1 MHFWMHFHTF
11 LRSREHGGNPQKHPI
26 KNPKQISQ
34 AKTLAPTE
42 RGSFC
47 IAENLIN
54 TDSRNSRQN
63 IIYPLNRTPRGK
75 THAPERSLTIH
86 SLLGLKKYVIR
97 YRYAI
102 IVSFCLVALTNGILL
117 ISPKILQMVFDEL
130 ERAFREPDFTV
141 SPGRILF
148 FALLVFGVALL
159 AGILRFAQR
168 RIIQG
173 VARQME
179 FHLRADFFLHLQK
192 LSAAYYDNV
201 RTGDLMTRATSDLN
215 AIRMVL
221 SSAVMYIADATIFF
235 GLALVIMLRID
246 VSLTLVAL
254 LPYPFLAVLIRSLGK
269 RLHAHYEGIQE
280 AFSTL
285 NTKVQENLSGVR
297 VVKAYTLEA
306 SEVDHFKELNQEFVD
321 RNHRQ
326 IRLMT
331 FFFPLFRFLPGIGG
345 VVLLWMGGLHVIQ
358 QKITLGDFVAFS
370 AYLMMLVRPMI
381 TLGFI
386 VNTFE
391 RGAASMARIQAI
403 LDEKPEIFD
412 DEQVEWGIRNI
423 NGEIEFRNLNFDYPD
438 GTPVLKDIN
447 LKIERGMTLA
457 IVGGTGSGKS
467 TLVNL
472 IPRIRQAE
480 RGTVFVDGTDIQ
492 DIPLRVLR
500 SNIGFVE
507 QEPFLF
513 SDYLRN
519 NITYGL
525 ETADDEEVKE
535 AAHTADLLEQIEE
548 FPDGLETFLGE
559 RGITI
564 SGGQRQRSALARA
577 IIIKP
582 KILILDDAFANVDTQ
597 TEDTILS
604 RLDEI
609 MKDRTTILI
618 SHRISTVKNADH
630 IIVLNDG
637 SIVETG
643 THEQLIAHNGIYAG
657 IYETQLLQ
665 EELEEF

>member
-1 MHFWMHFHTF
+1 M
-11 LRSREHGGNPQKHPI
+11 
-26 KNPKQISQ
+26 
-34 AKTLAPTE
+34 
-42 RGSFC
+42 
-47 IAENLIN
+47 
-54 TDSRNSRQN
+54 
-63 IIYPLNRTPRGK
+63 
-75 THAPERSLTIH
+75 
-86 SLLGLKKYVIR
+86 
-97 YRYAI
+97 
-102 IVSFCLVALTNGILL
+102 IVTNVLLL
-117 ISPKILQMVFDEL
+117 ISPKILQIIVDEL
-130 ERAFREPDFTV
+130 EMAQRSQYDENYVGEIFTV
-141 SPGRILF
+141 SPERILF
-148 FALLVFGVALL
+148 FASLIFGIALF
-159 AGILRFAQR
+159 AGILRFIQR
-168 RIIQG
+168 RTIQG

-221 SSAVMYIADATIFF
+221 SSAVMYTADAIVFF
-235 GLALVIMLRID
+235 GLALTIMLRID
-246 VSLTLVAL
+246 GTLTLIAL
-254 LPYPFLAVLIRSLGK
+254 LPYPVLAILIRFLGK
-269 RLHAHYEGIQE
+269 RLHERYERIQE
-280 AFSTL
+280 SFSTL

-306 SEVDHFKELNQEFVD
+306 SEIEHFQELNRAFVD
-321 RNHRQ
+321 RNHQQ

-331 FFFPLFRFLPGIGG
+331 FFFPIFRCLPGLGI
-345 VVLLWMGGLHVIQ
+345 VVLIWMGGLRVIGGEMS
-358 QKITLGDFVAFS
+358 LGDFVAFQ
-370 AYLMMLVRPMI
+370 AYLMMLIRPMI

-391 RGAASMARIQAI
+391 RGAASMGRIQAI
-403 LDEKPEIFD
+403 LNEKPEIFD
-412 DEQVEWGIRNI
+412 GEQVKRGIRDI
-423 NGEIEFRNLNFDYPD
+423 EGEIEFRDLNFAYPD
-438 GTPVLKDIN
+438 GTPVLKGIN
-447 LKIERGMTLA
+447 LKIERGKTLA

-480 RGTVFVDGTDIQ
+480 RGTVFVDGIDIQ
-492 DIPLRVLR
+492 DIPLKVLR
-500 SNIGFVE
+500 SNIGVVE

-519 NITYGL
+519 NIAYGL
-525 ETADDEEVKE
+525 ETPDEEQIRG

-559 RGITI
+559 RGMTI
-564 SGGQRQRSALARA
+564 SGGQRQRTALARA

-604 RLDEI
+604 RLSEI

-618 SHRISTVKNADH
+618 SHRISTVKDADH
-630 IIVLNDG
+630 IVVLDEG
-637 SIVETG
+637 SIVESG
-643 THEQLIAHNGIYAG
+643 THEQLLEQNGIYAG

-665 EELEEF
+665 EELEKL

>member
-1 MHFWMHFHTF
+1 M
-11 LRSREHGGNPQKHPI
+11 
-26 KNPKQISQ
+26 
-34 AKTLAPTE
+34 
-42 RGSFC
+42 
-47 IAENLIN
+47 
-54 TDSRNSRQN
+54 
-63 IIYPLNRTPRGK
+63 
-75 THAPERSLTIH
+75 
-86 SLLGLKKYVIR
+86 V
-97 YRYAI
+97 
-102 IVSFCLVALTNGILL
+102 VTNGLLL
-117 ISPKILQMVFDEL
+117 ISPEIFQRIVDQLELAWKSAYDPNYTGPTVTISPKQILY
-130 ERAFREPDFTV
+130 
-141 SPGRILF
+141 
-148 FALLVFGVALL
+148 FALLIFGIALF
-159 AGILRFAQR
+159 AGILRFIQR
-168 RIIQG
+168 RTIQG

-221 SSAVMYIADATIFF
+221 SSAVMYTADATVFF

-246 VSLTLVAL
+246 ATLTLVAL
-254 LPYPFLAVLIRSLGK
+254 LPYPVLAVLIRFLGK
-269 RLHAHYEGIQE
+269 RLHARYERIQD

-306 SEVDHFKELNQEFVD
+306 SEIEHFQELNSEFVD

-326 IRLMT
+326 IQLMT

-345 VVLLWMGGLHVIQ
+345 VVLLWMGGLHVIEG
-358 QKITLGDFVAFS
+358 KITLGEFVAFN
-370 AYLMMLVRPMI
+370 AYLLMLVRPMI

-391 RGAASMARIQAI
+391 RGAASMERIQAI
-403 LDEKPEIFD
+403 FDEKPEIFD
-412 DEQVEWGIRNI
+412 GEKVEWGIRDI
-423 NGEIEFRNLNFDYPD
+423 EGEIEFRNLNFAYPD
-438 GTPVLKDIN
+438 GVPVLKNIN
-447 LKIERGMTLA
+447 LKIERGKTLA

-472 IPRIRQAE
+472 IPRIRQAK
-480 RGTVFVDGTDIQ
+480 RGSVLVDGVDIQ
-492 DIPLRVLR
+492 DIPLNVLR
-500 SNIGFVE
+500 SNIGVVE

-513 SDYLRN
+513 SDYLQN
-519 NITYGL
+519 NIAYGL
-525 ETADDEEVKE
+525 DTPEEEQVKD

-559 RGITI
+559 RGMTI
-564 SGGQRQRSALARA
+564 SGGQRQRTALARA

-604 RLDEI
+604 RLSEI

-618 SHRISTVKNADH
+618 SHRISTVKDADH
-630 IIVLNDG
+630 IIILDEG
-637 SIVETG
+637 SIVEAG
-643 THEQLIAHNGIYAG
+643 THEQLLEQNGIYAG

-665 EELEEF
+665 EELEKL

>member
-1 MHFWMHFHTF
+1 M
-11 LRSREHGGNPQKHPI
+11 
-26 KNPKQISQ
+26 
-34 AKTLAPTE
+34 
-42 RGSFC
+42 
-47 IAENLIN
+47 
-54 TDSRNSRQN
+54 
-63 IIYPLNRTPRGK
+63 
-75 THAPERSLTIH
+75 
-86 SLLGLKKYVIR
+86 
-97 YRYAI
+97 
-102 IVSFCLVALTNGILL
+102 LL
-117 ISPKILQMVFDEL
+117 ISPKILQTVFDEL
-130 ERAFREPDFTV
+130 ENAFRDPNLTV
-141 SPGRILF
+141 SSGRILF
-148 FALLVFGVALL
+148 FSLLIFGVAFL
-159 AGILRFAQR
+159 AGILRFVQR
-168 RIIQG
+168 RTIQG

-179 FHLRADFFLHLQK
+179 YHLRADFFIHLQK

-221 SSAVMYIADATIFF
+221 SSAVMYTADAIVFF
-235 GLALVIMLRID
+235 GFALAIMLRID
-246 VSLTLVAL
+246 ASLTLVAL
-254 LPYPFLAVLIRSLGK
+254 LPYPILAFFIRSLGK
-269 RLHAHYEGIQE
+269 RLHVHYEGIQE
-280 AFSTL
+280 AFSVL

-306 SEVDHFKELNQEFVD
+306 SEIEHFGELNQEFVD

-345 VVLLWMGGLHVIQ
+345 VVLLWMGGLHVIE
-358 QKITLGDFVAFS
+358 QKISLGDFVAFS

-391 RGAASMARIQAI
+391 RGAASMERMQAI

-412 DEQVEWGIRNI
+412 GEQVKWGIKSI
-423 NGEIEFRNLNFDYPD
+423 EGEIEFRNLNFAYPS
-438 GTPVLKDIN
+438 GPPVLKDIN
-447 LKIERGMTLA
+447 LKIERGTTLA

-472 IPRIRQAE
+472 IPRIRQVE
-480 RGTVFVDGTDIQ
+480 RGTVLIDGVDIQ
-492 DIPLRVLR
+492 DVPLNVLR

-519 NITYGL
+519 NIAYGV
-525 ETADDEEVKE
+525 ESADDEEIKK
-535 AAHTADLLEQIEE
+535 AAHTADLLAQIEE

-564 SGGQRQRSALARA
+564 SGGQRQRSALARS

-582 KILILDDAFANVDTQ
+582 KILILDDAFASVDTQ
-597 TEDTILS
+597 TENTILS
-604 RLDEI
+604 RLAEI

-618 SHRISTVKNADH
+618 SHRISSVKAADH

-637 SIVETG
+637 RIAETG
-643 THEQLIAHNGIYAG
+643 THEQLLEYNGIYAG

-665 EELEEF
+665 DELEEL

>member
-1 MHFWMHFHTF
+1 M
-11 LRSREHGGNPQKHPI
+11 
-26 KNPKQISQ
+26 
-34 AKTLAPTE
+34 AKARDP
-42 RGSFC
+42 
-47 IAENLIN
+47 AW
-54 TDSRNSRQN
+54 
-63 IIYPLNRTPRGK
+63 
-75 THAPERSLTIH
+75 PERKPTIRSLFA
-86 SLLGLKKYVIR
+86 LKKYVIR

-102 IVSFCLVALTNGILL
+102 LISFFLVILTNGLLL
-117 ISPKILQMVFDEL
+117 ISPKLLQMVFDEL
-130 ERAFREPDFTV
+130 QIAFETPTETM
-141 SPGRILF
+141 SSGRLLF
-148 FALLVFGVALL
+148 FSLLIFGVALF

-168 RIIQG
+168 RTIQG

-179 FHLRADFFLHLQK
+179 YHLRADFFIHLQK

-221 SSAVMYIADATIFF
+221 SSAVMYTADATVFF
-235 GLALVIMLRID
+235 GFALVIMLRID
-246 VSLTLVAL
+246 ASLALVAL
-254 LPYPFLAVLIRSLGK
+254 LPYPVLAILIRQLGR
-269 RLHAHYEGIQE
+269 RLHVHYEGIQE
-280 AFSTL
+280 AFSVM

-306 SEVDHFKELNQEFVD
+306 SEIGHFRELNQEFVE

-358 QKITLGDFVAFS
+358 GKITLGDFVAFN

-391 RGAASMARIQAI
+391 RGAASMGRINAI
-403 LDEKPEIFD
+403 LNEKPEIYD
-412 DEQVEWGIRNI
+412 GDSVIRHIRSIEGEVE
-423 NGEIEFRNLNFDYPD
+423 FKNLTFAYPD
-438 GTPVLKDIN
+438 GHPVLKNIN
-447 LKIERGMTLA
+447 LKIERGTTVA

-480 RGTVFVDGTDIQ
+480 RGTVFIDGVEIQ
-492 DIPLRVLR
+492 DIPLNVLR
-500 SNIGFVE
+500 SNIGVVE

-519 NITYGL
+519 NIAYGV
-525 ETADDEEVKE
+525 ETPNDKKIKA
-535 AAHTADLLEQIEE
+535 AAHTADLLSQIEE
-548 FPDGLETFLGE
+548 FPEGLETLLGE
-559 RGITI
+559 RGMTI

-577 IIIKP
+577 ILIKP
-582 KILILDDAFANVDTQ
+582 KILILDDAFASVDTQ

-604 RLDEI
+604 RLADI
-609 MKDRTTILI
+609 MKERTTILI
-618 SHRISTVKNADH
+618 SHRISTVKAADH
-630 IIVLNDG
+630 IIVLDEG

-643 THEQLIAHNGIYAG
+643 THEQLLEQNGIYAG

-665 EELEEF
+665 EELEEL

>member
-1 MHFWMHFHTF
+1 M
-11 LRSREHGGNPQKHPI
+11 
-26 KNPKQISQ
+26 
-34 AKTLAPTE
+34 
-42 RGSFC
+42 
-47 IAENLIN
+47 
-54 TDSRNSRQN
+54 
-63 IIYPLNRTPRGK
+63 
-75 THAPERSLTIH
+75 
-86 SLLGLKKYVIR
+86 
-97 YRYAI
+97 
-102 IVSFCLVALTNGILL
+102 IVTNVLLL
-117 ISPKILQMVFDEL
+117 ISPQILKTVVDEL
-130 ERAFREPDFTV
+130 GLAWKSAHDETYVGPIFTI
-141 SPGRILF
+141 SPERILF
-148 FALLVFGVALL
+148 FAMLLFGIALA
-159 AGILRFAQR
+159 AGILRFIQR
-168 RIIQG
+168 RTIQG

-221 SSAVMYIADATIFF
+221 SSAVMYTADAIVFF
-235 GLALVIMLRID
+235 GLALTIMLRID
-246 VSLTLVAL
+246 VGLTLVAL
-254 LPYPFLAVLIRSLGK
+254 LPYPVLALLIRFLGK
-269 RLHAHYEGIQE
+269 RLHVRYERIQE
-280 AFSTL
+280 SFSTL

-306 SEVDHFKELNQEFVD
+306 NEIEHFQELNSEFVE
-321 RNHRQ
+321 RNHQQ

-331 FFFPLFRFLPGIGG
+331 FFFPIFRCLPGISI
-345 VVLLWMGGLHVIQ
+345 VVLLWMGGLRVINEEM
-358 QKITLGDFVAFS
+358 TLGDFVAFH
-370 AYLMMLVRPMI
+370 AYLLMLIRPII

-391 RGAASMARIQAI
+391 RGAASMGRIQAI
-403 LDEKPEIFD
+403 LNEKPEIFD
-412 DEQVEWGIRNI
+412 GEQVKWGVKDID
-423 NGEIEFRNLNFDYPD
+423 GEIEFRNLNFAYPD

-447 LKIERGMTLA
+447 LKVKRGTTLA

-480 RGTVFVDGTDIQ
+480 RGTVFVDGVDIQ
-492 DIPLRVLR
+492 DIPLNVLR
-500 SNIGFVE
+500 SNIGVVE

-519 NITYGL
+519 NIAYGL
-525 ETADDEEVKE
+525 ETPEEEQIKD

-548 FPDGLETFLGE
+548 FPNGLETFLGE
-559 RGITI
+559 RGMTI

-597 TEDTILS
+597 TEDTILN
-604 RLDEI
+604 RLTEI

-618 SHRISTVKNADH
+618 SHRISTVKAADH

-643 THEQLIAHNGIYAG
+643 THEQLLEQKGIYAN

-665 EELEEF
+665 EELEKL

>member
-1 MHFWMHFHTF
+1 M
-11 LRSREHGGNPQKHPI
+11 
-26 KNPKQISQ
+26 
-34 AKTLAPTE
+34 
-42 RGSFC
+42 
-47 IAENLIN
+47 IN
-54 TDSRNSRQN
+54 TDSQDSRQN
-63 IIYPLNRTPRGK
+63 KKHPLNTTPRRE
-75 THAPERSLTIH
+75 THSLERSLIIR
-86 SLLGLKKYVIR
+86 SLLGLKKYVLR

-102 IVSFCLVALTNGILL
+102 AISFCLVILTNGLLL
-117 ISPKILQMVFDEL
+117 ISPEILQRVFDEL
-130 ERAFREPDFTV
+130 QLAIEDPNFTV
-141 SPGRILF
+141 SPRRILF
-148 FALLVFGVALL
+148 FGLLIFGVAFF

-192 LSAAYYDNV
+192 LSASYYDNV

-221 SSAVMYIADATIFF
+221 SSAIMYTADAIVFF
-235 GLALVIMLRID
+235 GLALTIMLQID
-246 VSLTLVAL
+246 VSLTIVAL
-254 LPYPFLAVLIRSLGK
+254 LPYPILAVLIRSLGK
-269 RLHAHYEGIQE
+269 RLHAHYESIQE
-280 AFSTL
+280 AFATL

-306 SEVDHFKELNQEFVD
+306 SEIKHFGELNHEFVE

-345 VVLLWMGGLHVIQ
+345 VVLLWMGGLHVIEG
-358 QKITLGDFVAFS
+358 KITLGDFVAFS

-391 RGAASMARIQAI
+391 RGAASMDRMNAV
-403 LDEKPEIFD
+403 LNEKPEIFD
-412 DEQVEWGIRNI
+412 GEQVKWGIKNI
-423 NGEIEFRNLNFDYPD
+423 EGEIEFRNLNFDYPD

-447 LKIERGMTLA
+447 LKIARGMTLA

-480 RGTVFVDGTDIQ
+480 RGTIFIDGVDIQ
-492 DIPLRVLR
+492 DIPLNVLR

-525 ETADDEEVKE
+525 EAADDEAVKA
-535 AAHTADLLEQIEE
+535 AAHSADLLAQIEE

-604 RLDEI
+604 RLDAI
-609 MKDRTTILI
+609 MKNRTTILI

>member
-1 MHFWMHFHTF
+1 M
-11 LRSREHGGNPQKHPI
+11 
-26 KNPKQISQ
+26 
-34 AKTLAPTE
+34 
-42 RGSFC
+42 
-47 IAENLIN
+47 
-54 TDSRNSRQN
+54 
-63 IIYPLNRTPRGK
+63 
-75 THAPERSLTIH
+75 
-86 SLLGLKKYVIR
+86 
-97 YRYAI
+97 
-102 IVSFCLVALTNGILL
+102 IVTNGILL
-117 ISPKILQMVFDEL
+117 ISPKILQSVFDEL
-130 ERAFREPDFTV
+130 ERSFRDPDFTV
-141 SPGRILF
+141 SSGRILF
-148 FALLVFGVALL
+148 FALLIFGVAFF

-221 SSAVMYIADATIFF
+221 SSAVMYTADAIVFF
-235 GLALVIMLRID
+235 GLALTIMLRID
-246 VSLTLVAL
+246 TTLTLVAL
-254 LPYPFLAVLIRSLGK
+254 LPYPILAVLIRSLGK

-306 SEVDHFKELNQEFVD
+306 SEIEHFQELNREFVD

-331 FFFPLFRFLPGIGG
+331 FFFPLFRFLPGIGII
-345 VVLLWMGGLHVIQ
+345 VLLWMGGLHVIDD
-358 QKITLGDFVAFS
+358 KMSLGNFVAFN
-370 AYLMMLVRPMI
+370 AYLMMLIRPMI

-391 RGAASMARIQAI
+391 RGAASMDRMNAV
-403 LDEKPEIFD
+403 LNEKPEIFD
-412 DEQVEWGIRNI
+412 GEQVKWSIKDIE
-423 NGEIEFRNLNFDYPD
+423 GEIEFRNLNFDYPD

-457 IVGGTGSGKS
+457 IVGGTASGKS
-467 TLVNL
+467 TLVKL

-480 RGTVFVDGTDIQ
+480 RGTIFIDGVDIQ
-492 DIPLRVLR
+492 DIPLNVLR

-525 ETADDEEVKE
+525 ETADDEEVRD

-582 KILILDDAFANVDTQ
+582 KILILDDAFASVDTQ

-604 RLDEI
+604 RLAEI

-630 IIVLNDG
+630 IIVLNEG

-643 THEQLIAHNGIYAG
+643 THEQLLEHHGIYAG
-657 IYETQLLQ
+657 IHETQLLQ
-665 EELEEF
+665 EELEEL

>member
-1 MHFWMHFHTF
+1 
-11 LRSREHGGNPQKHPI
+11 
-26 KNPKQISQ
+26 
-34 AKTLAPTE
+34 
-42 RGSFC
+42 
-47 IAENLIN
+47 
-54 TDSRNSRQN
+54 
-63 IIYPLNRTPRGK
+63 
-75 THAPERSLTIH
+75 
-86 SLLGLKKYVIR
+86 
-97 YRYAI
+97 
-102 IVSFCLVALTNGILL
+102 
-117 ISPKILQMVFDEL
+117 
-130 ERAFREPDFTV
+130 
-141 SPGRILF
+141 
-148 FALLVFGVALL
+148 
-159 AGILRFAQR
+159 
-168 RIIQG
+168 
-173 VARQME
+173 
-179 FHLRADFFLHLQK
+179 
-192 LSAAYYDNV
+192 
-201 RTGDLMTRATSDLN
+201 
-215 AIRMVL
+215 
-221 SSAVMYIADATIFF
+221 MYTADAIVFF

-246 VSLTLVAL
+246 ATLTLVAL
-254 LPYPFLAVLIRSLGK
+254 LPYPALAILIRFLGK
-269 RLHAHYEGIQE
+269 RLHVHYEGIQE
-280 AFSTL
+280 AVSIM

-306 SEVDHFKELNQEFVD
+306 SEIEHFQELNQEFVH
-321 RNHRQ
+321 RNHRL
-326 IRLMT
+326 IRLMS

-345 VVLLWMGGLHVIQ
+345 VVLLWMGGLHVFQ
-358 QKITLGDFVAFS
+358 EKISFGDFVAFN

-391 RGAASMARIQAI
+391 RGAASMERIQAI
-403 LDEKPEIFD
+403 LNQEPEIFD
-412 DEQVEWGIRNI
+412 GEQVKWGIRDI
-423 NGEIEFRNLNFDYPD
+423 AGEIEFRNLNFAYPD

-447 LKIERGMTLA
+447 LKVERGTTLA

-480 RGTVFVDGTDIQ
+480 RGTVFVDGVDIQ
-492 DIPLRVLR
+492 DMPLRVLR

-525 ETADDEEVKE
+525 EVAADEEVRD

-548 FPDGLETFLGE
+548 FPEGLETFLGE
-559 RGITI
+559 RGMTI

-597 TEDTILS
+597 TEDTILG
-604 RLDEI
+604 RLSEI

-618 SHRISTVKNADH
+618 SHRISTVKAADH

-643 THEQLIAHNGIYAG
+643 THEQLLEHNGIYAG

-665 EELEEF
+665 EELEAL

>member
-1 MHFWMHFHTF
+1 M
-11 LRSREHGGNPQKHPI
+11 
-26 KNPKQISQ
+26 
-34 AKTLAPTE
+34 
-42 RGSFC
+42 
-47 IAENLIN
+47 
-54 TDSRNSRQN
+54 
-63 IIYPLNRTPRGK
+63 
-75 THAPERSLTIH
+75 
-86 SLLGLKKYVIR
+86 
-97 YRYAI
+97 
-102 IVSFCLVALTNGILL
+102 LVTNGLLL
-117 ISPKILQMVFDEL
+117 ISPEILQRVVDKLEL
-130 ERAFREPDFTV
+130 AWRSAYDPTYTGPISTV
-141 SPGRILF
+141 SPRQILL
-148 FALLVFGVALL
+148 FALLIFGVALF
-159 AGILRFAQR
+159 AGILRFIQR
-168 RIIQG
+168 RTIQG

-221 SSAVMYIADATIFF
+221 SSAVMYTADATVFF
-235 GLALVIMLRID
+235 GLALTILLRMD
-246 VSLTLVAL
+246 TTLTLITL
-254 LPYPFLAVLIRSLGK
+254 LPYPALAILIRFLGK
-269 RLHAHYEGIQE
+269 RLHVRYERIQE

-306 SEVDHFKELNQEFVD
+306 SEIEHFQELNQEFVD
-321 RNHRQ
+321 HNHRQ
-326 IRLMT
+326 IQLMS
-331 FFFPLFRFLPGIGG
+331 FFFPLFRFLPGVSI
-345 VVLLWMGGLHVIQ
+345 VVLLWMGGLRVINGEMS
-358 QKITLGDFVAFS
+358 LGDFVAFN
-370 AYLMMLVRPMI
+370 AYLMMLIRPMI

-391 RGAASMARIQAI
+391 RGAASMERIQAI
-403 LDEKPEIFD
+403 LNEKPEIFD
-412 DEQVEWGIRNI
+412 DEQVKWDIRDI
-423 NGEIEFRNLNFDYPD
+423 EGEIEFRNLNFAYPD

-447 LKIERGMTLA
+447 LKIERGATLA

-480 RGTVFVDGTDIQ
+480 RGTVLVDGVDIQ

-525 ETADDEEVKE
+525 ETAGDEEVRG

-559 RGITI
+559 RGMTI

-637 SIVETG
+637 GIVEKG
-643 THEQLIAHNGIYAG
+643 THEQLLEQNGIYAG

-665 EELEEF
+665 EELEEL

>member
-1 MHFWMHFHTF
+1 M
-11 LRSREHGGNPQKHPI
+11 
-26 KNPKQISQ
+26 
-34 AKTLAPTE
+34 
-42 RGSFC
+42 
-47 IAENLIN
+47 
-54 TDSRNSRQN
+54 
-63 IIYPLNRTPRGK
+63 
-75 THAPERSLTIH
+75 
-86 SLLGLKKYVIR
+86 
-97 YRYAI
+97 
-102 IVSFCLVALTNGILL
+102 IVTNGILL
-117 ISPKILQMVFDEL
+117 ISPKILQTVFDEL

-148 FALLVFGVALL
+148 FALLLFGVAFF

-221 SSAVMYIADATIFF
+221 SSAVMYTADAIVFF
-235 GLALVIMLRID
+235 GLALTIMLQID
-246 VSLTLVAL
+246 VSLTVVAL
-254 LPYPFLAVLIRSLGK
+254 LPYPILAILIRSLGR
-269 RLHAHYEGIQE
+269 RLHAHYEGIQA

-306 SEVDHFKELNQEFVD
+306 SEVEHFQELNHEFVE

-345 VVLLWMGGLHVIQ
+345 VVLLWMGGLHVIEG
-358 QKITLGDFVAFS
+358 KITLGDFVAFS
-370 AYLMMLVRPMI
+370 AYLGMLVRPMI

-391 RGAASMARIQAI
+391 RGAASMDRMNAI
-403 LDEKPEIFD
+403 LNEKPEIFD
-412 DEQVEWGIRNI
+412 GEQVKRGIKDLE
-423 NGEIEFRNLNFDYPD
+423 GEIEFRNLNFDYPD

-480 RGTVFVDGTDIQ
+480 RGAIFIDGVDIQ
-492 DIPLRVLR
+492 DIPLNVLR

-525 ETADDEEVKE
+525 ETADDEEVKS

-597 TEDTILS
+597 TEDTILN
-604 RLDEI
+604 RLAEI
-609 MKDRTTILI
+609 MKDRTTVLI

-630 IIVLNDG
+630 IIVLNEG

-643 THEQLIAHNGIYAG
+643 THEELIEYNGIYNG

>member
-1 MHFWMHFHTF
+1 MT
-11 LRSREHGGNPQKHPI
+11 
-26 KNPKQISQ
+26 
-34 AKTLAPTE
+34 
-42 RGSFC
+42 
-47 IAENLIN
+47 
-54 TDSRNSRQN
+54 N
-63 IIYPLNRTPRGK
+63 IL
-75 THAPERSLTIH
+75 
-86 SLLGLKKYVIR
+86 
-97 YRYAI
+97 
-102 IVSFCLVALTNGILL
+102 LL
-117 ISPKILQMVFDEL
+117 ISPEILKRVVDEL
-130 ERAFREPDFTV
+130 GLAWRSAYDPTYVGQTFTI
-141 SPGRILF
+141 SSERILF
-148 FALLVFGVALL
+148 FALLIFGIALF
-159 AGILRFAQR
+159 AGILRFIQR
-168 RIIQG
+168 RTIQG

-221 SSAVMYIADATIFF
+221 SSAVMYTADAIVFF
-235 GLALVIMLRID
+235 GLALTIMLRID
-246 VSLTLVAL
+246 VGLTLVAL
-254 LPYPFLAVLIRSLGK
+254 LPYPVLALLIRFLGK
-269 RLHAHYEGIQE
+269 RLHARYERIQE

-306 SEVDHFKELNQEFVD
+306 SEIEHFQALNQEFVN
-321 RNHRQ
+321 RNHQQ

-331 FFFPLFRFLPGIGG
+331 FFFPIFRCLPGIGI
-345 VVLLWMGGLHVIQ
+345 VVLLWMGGLRVINGVMS
-358 QKITLGDFVAFS
+358 LGDFVAFH
-370 AYLMMLVRPMI
+370 AYLMMLIRPMI

-391 RGAASMARIQAI
+391 RGAASMGRIQAI
-403 LDEKPEIFD
+403 LNEKPEIFD
-412 DEQVEWGIRNI
+412 GEQVKWGIKDI
-423 NGEIEFRNLNFDYPD
+423 EGEIEFRDLNFAYPD
-438 GTPVLKDIN
+438 GTPVLKGIN
-447 LKIERGMTLA
+447 LKIERGKTLA

-472 IPRIRQAE
+472 IPRIRQAA
-480 RGTVFVDGTDIQ
+480 RGTVFVDGVDIQ
-492 DIPLRVLR
+492 DIPLNVLR
-500 SNIGFVE
+500 SSIGVVE

-519 NITYGL
+519 NIAYGL
-525 ETADDEEVKE
+525 DTPDEAQIRD

-559 RGITI
+559 RGMTI

-597 TEDTILS
+597 TEDTILN
-604 RLDEI
+604 RLTEI

-618 SHRISTVKNADH
+618 SHRISTVKDADH
-630 IIVLNDG
+630 IVVLDEG
-637 SIVETG
+637 SIVEAG
-643 THEQLIAHNGIYAG
+643 THEQLLEQNGIYAG

-665 EELEEF
+665 EELEKL

>member
-1 MHFWMHFHTF
+1 
-11 LRSREHGGNPQKHPI
+11 
-26 KNPKQISQ
+26 
-34 AKTLAPTE
+34 
-42 RGSFC
+42 
-47 IAENLIN
+47 
-54 TDSRNSRQN
+54 
-63 IIYPLNRTPRGK
+63 
-75 THAPERSLTIH
+75 
-86 SLLGLKKYVIR
+86 
-97 YRYAI
+97 
-102 IVSFCLVALTNGILL
+102 
-117 ISPKILQMVFDEL
+117 MVFDEL

-141 SPGRILF
+141 PPGRVLF
-148 FALLVFGVALL
+148 FGLLVFGVALL

-246 VSLTLVAL
+246 MSLTLVAL

-345 VVLLWMGGLHVIQ
+345 VVLLWMGGLHVIE

-391 RGAASMARIQAI
+391 RGAASMERIQAI

-412 DEQVEWGIRNI
+412 DEQVEWGIKNI
-423 NGEIEFRNLNFDYPD
+423 DGEIEFRNLNFDYPD

-447 LKIERGMTLA
+447 LKIERGTTLA

-577 IIIKP
+577 IIIQP

-643 THEQLIAHNGIYAG
+643 THEQLIEHNGIYAG

>member
-1 MHFWMHFHTF
+1 MIVT
-11 LRSREHGGNPQKHPI
+11 
-26 KNPKQISQ
+26 
-34 AKTLAPTE
+34 
-42 RGSFC
+42 
-47 IAENLIN
+47 
-54 TDSRNSRQN
+54 N
-63 IIYPLNRTPRGK
+63 IL
-75 THAPERSLTIH
+75 
-86 SLLGLKKYVIR
+86 
-97 YRYAI
+97 
-102 IVSFCLVALTNGILL
+102 LL
-117 ISPKILQMVFDEL
+117 ISPKILKTVVDEL
-130 ERAFREPDFTV
+130 GLAWRSQYDENYVGEIFTI
-141 SPGRILF
+141 SSERILF
-148 FALLVFGVALL
+148 FALLLFGIALL
-159 AGILRFAQR
+159 AGILRFIQR
-168 RIIQG
+168 RTIQG

-221 SSAVMYIADATIFF
+221 SSAVIYTADAIVFF
-235 GLALVIMLRID
+235 GLALAIMLRID
-246 VSLTLVAL
+246 VGLTLVTL
-254 LPYPFLAVLIRSLGK
+254 LPYPVLALLIRFLGK
-269 RLHAHYEGIQE
+269 RLHVRYERIQE

-306 SEVDHFKELNQEFVD
+306 SEIEHFQELNRAFVD
-321 RNHRQ
+321 RNHQQ
-326 IRLMT
+326 IRLIT
-331 FFFPLFRFLPGIGG
+331 FFIPIFRCLPGLSI
-345 VVLLWMGGLHVIQ
+345 VALLWMGGLRVINDEMS
-358 QKITLGDFVAFS
+358 LGDFVAFH
-370 AYLMMLVRPMI
+370 AYLMMLIRPII

-391 RGAASMARIQAI
+391 RGAASMGRMQAI

-412 DEQVEWGIRNI
+412 GEQVKWGIKDI
-423 NGEIEFRNLNFDYPD
+423 EGEIEFRDLNFAYPD
-438 GTPVLKDIN
+438 GTPVLKGIN
-447 LKIERGMTLA
+447 LKVERGKTLA

-472 IPRIRQAE
+472 IPRIRQAA
-480 RGTVFVDGTDIQ
+480 RGTVFVDGVDIQ
-492 DIPLRVLR
+492 DIPLNVLR
-500 SNIGFVE
+500 SNIGVVE

-519 NITYGL
+519 NIGYGL
-525 ETADDEEVKE
+525 ETPEEE
-535 AAHTADLLEQIEE
+535 QIRDAAHTADLLEQIEE

-559 RGITI
+559 RGMTI

-604 RLDEI
+604 RLTEI

-643 THEQLIAHNGIYAG
+643 THEQLLEQNGIYAG

-665 EELEEF
+665 EELEKL

>member
-1 MHFWMHFHTF
+1 
-11 LRSREHGGNPQKHPI
+11 
-26 KNPKQISQ
+26 
-34 AKTLAPTE
+34 
-42 RGSFC
+42 
-47 IAENLIN
+47 
-54 TDSRNSRQN
+54 
-63 IIYPLNRTPRGK
+63 
-75 THAPERSLTIH
+75 
-86 SLLGLKKYVIR
+86 
-97 YRYAI
+97 
-102 IVSFCLVALTNGILL
+102 
-117 ISPKILQMVFDEL
+117 MVFDEL

-141 SPGRILF
+141 SSGRVLF
-148 FALLVFGVALL
+148 FGLLVFGVALL

-345 VVLLWMGGLHVIQ
+345 VVLLWMGGLHVIE

-391 RGAASMARIQAI
+391 RGAASMERIQAI

-412 DEQVEWGIRNI
+412 DEQVEWGIKNI
-423 NGEIEFRNLNFDYPD
+423 DGEIEFRNLNFDYPD

-447 LKIERGMTLA
+447 LKIERGTTLA

-472 IPRIRQAE
+472 IPRIRQAK

-577 IIIKP
+577 IIIQP

-643 THEQLIAHNGIYAG
+643 THEQLIEHNGIYAG

>member
-1 MHFWMHFHTF
+1 M
-11 LRSREHGGNPQKHPI
+11 
-26 KNPKQISQ
+26 
-34 AKTLAPTE
+34 
-42 RGSFC
+42 
-47 IAENLIN
+47 
-54 TDSRNSRQN
+54 
-63 IIYPLNRTPRGK
+63 
-75 THAPERSLTIH
+75 
-86 SLLGLKKYVIR
+86 
-97 YRYAI
+97 
-102 IVSFCLVALTNGILL
+102 IVTNGLLL
-117 ISPKILQMVFDEL
+117 ISPKILQIIVDEL
-130 ERAFREPDFTV
+130 EMAWRSQYDQNYVGEMFRV
-141 SPGRILF
+141 SPSRILL
-148 FALLVFGVALL
+148 FASIIFGIALVGGA
-159 AGILRFAQR
+159 LRFIQR
-168 RIIQG
+168 YTIQG

-221 SSAVMYIADATIFF
+221 SSAVMYTADATVFF
-235 GLALVIMLRID
+235 GLALVIMLRMD
-246 VSLTLVAL
+246 ASLTLVAL
-254 LPYPFLAVLIRSLGK
+254 LPYPVLAVLIRFLGK
-269 RLHAHYEGIQE
+269 RLHARYERIQD

-297 VVKAYTLEA
+297 VVKAYTLEV
-306 SEVDHFKELNQEFVD
+306 SEIEHFQELNREFVD

-331 FFFPLFRFLPGIGG
+331 FFFPLFRFLPGISGM
-345 VVLLWMGGLHVIQ
+345 VHLWMGGLHVIQ
-358 QKITLGDFVAFS
+358 EKISLGDFFALSV
-370 AYLMMLVRPMI
+370 YLIMLVRPMI

-391 RGAASMARIQAI
+391 RGAASMERIQAI

-412 DEQVEWGIRNI
+412 DEQVKWGIKDI
-423 NGEIEFRNLNFDYPD
+423 EGEIEFKNLNFAYPD

-447 LKIERGMTLA
+447 LKIERGKTLA

-472 IPRIRQAE
+472 IPRIRQVE
-480 RGTVFVDGTDIQ
+480 RGTVFVDGVDIQ
-492 DIPLRVLR
+492 DIPLNVLR
-500 SNIGFVE
+500 SNIGMVE

-519 NITYGL
+519 NVAYGL
-525 ETADDEEVKE
+525 ETPDEEQIRDS
-535 AAHTADLLEQIEE
+535 AHTADLLEQIEE

-559 RGITI
+559 RGMTI
-564 SGGQRQRSALARA
+564 SGGQRQRTALARA

-604 RLDEI
+604 RLAEI

-618 SHRISTVKNADH
+618 SHRISTVKDADH
-630 IIVLNDG
+630 IIVLDEG

-643 THEQLIAHNGIYAG
+643 THEQLLEQNGIYAG

-665 EELEEF
+665 AELEEL

>member
-1 MHFWMHFHTF
+1 M
-11 LRSREHGGNPQKHPI
+11 L
-26 KNPKQISQ
+26 
-34 AKTLAPTE
+34 
-42 RGSFC
+42 
-47 IAENLIN
+47 
-54 TDSRNSRQN
+54 
-63 IIYPLNRTPRGK
+63 
-75 THAPERSLTIH
+75 
-86 SLLGLKKYVIR
+86 
-97 YRYAI
+97 
-102 IVSFCLVALTNGILL
+102 LTNGILL
-117 ISPKILQMVFDEL
+117 ISPEILQRFFDEL
-130 ERAFREPDFTV
+130 QFAVDDPNFTV
-141 SPGRILF
+141 SPRRILF
-148 FALLVFGVALL
+148 FALLIFGVALF

-192 LSAAYYDNV
+192 LSASYYDNV

-221 SSAVMYIADATIFF
+221 SSAVMYTADAIVFF
-235 GLALVIMLRID
+235 GFALAIMLRID
-246 VSLTLVAL
+246 ATLTVVAL
-254 LPYPFLAVLIRSLGK
+254 LPYPILAILIRSLGK

-306 SEVDHFKELNQEFVD
+306 SEVDHFKELNQEFVN

-345 VVLLWMGGLHVIQ
+345 VVLLWMGGLHVVEG
-358 QKITLGDFVAFS
+358 KITLGDFVAFS
-370 AYLMMLVRPMI
+370 AYLGMLVRPMI

-391 RGAASMARIQAI
+391 RGTASMERIQAI

-412 DEQVEWGIRNI
+412 GEQVKWDIKNI
-423 NGEIEFRNLNFDYPD
+423 KGEIEFRNLNFNYPD
-438 GTPVLKDIN
+438 GTPVLNNIN
-447 LKIERGMTLA
+447 LKIERGRTLA

-480 RGTVFVDGTDIQ
+480 RGTVLVDGIDIQ

-500 SNIGFVE
+500 SHIGFVE

-519 NITYGL
+519 NIAYGL
-525 ETADDEEVKE
+525 ETTDDEEVKE
-535 AAHTADLLEQIEE
+535 AAHIADLLEQIEE

-643 THEQLIAHNGIYAG
+643 THEQLVAHNGIYAG

-665 EELEEF
+665 EELEEL

>member
-1 MHFWMHFHTF
+1 MH
-11 LRSREHGGNPQKHPI
+11 S
-26 KNPKQISQ
+26 
-34 AKTLAPTE
+34 
-42 RGSFC
+42 
-47 IAENLIN
+47 
-54 TDSRNSRQN
+54 
-63 IIYPLNRTPRGK
+63 
-75 THAPERSLTIH
+75 PERSLTIR

-141 SPGRILF
+141 SPGRVLF
-148 FALLVFGVALL
+148 FALLVFGVALF

-221 SSAVMYIADATIFF
+221 SSAVMYTADAIVFF
-235 GLALVIMLRID
+235 GFALTIMLRID

-254 LPYPFLAVLIRSLGK
+254 LPYPILAVLIRSLGK
-269 RLHAHYEGIQE
+269 RLHAYYESIQE

-306 SEVDHFKELNQEFVD
+306 SEVEHFQELNQEFVN

-331 FFFPLFRFLPGIGG
+331 FFFPLFRFLPGISGM
-345 VVLLWMGGLHVIQ
+345 VLLWMGGLHVIEQ
-358 QKITLGDFVAFS
+358 EITLGDFVAFS
-370 AYLMMLVRPMI
+370 VYLMMLVRPMI

-391 RGAASMARIQAI
+391 RGAASMERIQAI

-412 DEQVEWGIRNI
+412 DEQVKWGIKNI
-423 NGEIEFRNLNFDYPD
+423 KGEIEFRNLNFNYPD
-438 GTPVLKDIN
+438 GTPVLNNIN
-447 LKIERGMTLA
+447 LKIERGTTLA

-604 RLDEI
+604 RLDAI

-643 THEQLIAHNGIYAG
+643 THEQLIEHNGIYAG

>member
-1 MHFWMHFHTF
+1 M
-11 LRSREHGGNPQKHPI
+11 
-26 KNPKQISQ
+26 
-34 AKTLAPTE
+34 
-42 RGSFC
+42 
-47 IAENLIN
+47 
-54 TDSRNSRQN
+54 
-63 IIYPLNRTPRGK
+63 
-75 THAPERSLTIH
+75 
-86 SLLGLKKYVIR
+86 V
-97 YRYAI
+97 
-102 IVSFCLVALTNGILL
+102 VTNGILL
-117 ISPKILQMVFDEL
+117 ISPKILQSLFDEL

-141 SPGRILF
+141 SPGRVLF
-148 FALLVFGVALL
+148 FALLLFGVALF

-221 SSAVMYIADATIFF
+221 SSAVMYTADAIVFF
-235 GLALVIMLRID
+235 GLALTIMLQID

-254 LPYPFLAVLIRSLGK
+254 LPYPILAILIRSLGK

-306 SEVDHFKELNQEFVD
+306 SEVEHFQELNHEFVE

-345 VVLLWMGGLHVIQ
+345 VVLLWMGGLHVIEG
-358 QKITLGDFVAFS
+358 KITLGDFVAFS
-370 AYLMMLVRPMI
+370 VYLGMLVRPMI

-391 RGAASMARIQAI
+391 RGAASMDRMNAI
-403 LDEKPEIFD
+403 LNEKPEIID
-412 DEQVEWGIRNI
+412 GEQVKWGIKDI
-423 NGEIEFRNLNFDYPD
+423 EGEIEFRNLNFDYPD

-480 RGTVFVDGTDIQ
+480 RGTIFIDGVDIQ
-492 DIPLRVLR
+492 DIPLNVLR

-525 ETADDEEVKE
+525 ETANDEEVKD

-630 IIVLNDG
+630 IIVINDG

-643 THEQLIAHNGIYAG
+643 THEQLIEHNGIYTG

-665 EELEEF
+665 EELEEL